1 MSEPG
6 EGPGAI
12 LREARVA
19 MEISPREVAEALNL
33 PVQTIES
40 IEANDYERLPAA
52 VFTRGYIRAYARLLE
67 LEPDPIVARY
77 PAADEEAEPTAVAPE
92 RGFQQLIRNHPR
104 RVLGGVAALLV
115 LLLIG
120 LVVWLRP
127 TADEASPPA
136 GGAAGV
142 TAGAAN
148 GDSRSV
154 PSAQPQSANVPQT
167 QPPDQA
173 PEPALPDV
181 VREPAMAGATTAR
194 PVPEEASAP
203 LAADTT
209 GADQVDV
216 DEFEA
221 AASARP
227 PVSSSATPAVLAGTE
242 PASLPSAA
250 ETPPGVRR
258 ISPSGDDRLWF
269 QFSEDC
275 WVAIKSASGESL
287 YSDLSRGGRTLEL
300 VGQAPFRVLLGYA
313 PGVQMSF
320 NGETVVLAP
329 HTRNNVATLVLGQ

>member
-1 MSEPG
+1 VSEPG

-12 LREARVA
+12 LREARVG

-40 IEANDYERLPAA
+40 IEANDYARLPAA

-67 LEPDPIVARY
+67 LESDPIVARY
-77 PAADEEAEPTAVAPE
+77 PVADEEAEPAAVTPE
-92 RGFQQLIRNHPR
+92 RGFQHLMRNHPK
-104 RVLGGVAALLV
+104 RVLGGVAALVV

-120 LVVWLRP
+120 LIVWLRP
-127 TADEASPPA
+127 TPDESSPSA
-136 GGAAGV
+136 RGAADV
-142 TAGAAN
+142 TVGAAN
-148 GDSRSV
+148 GESGPV
-154 PSAQPQSANVPQT
+154 PSTEPQSADLPQA
-167 QPPDQA
+167 QSPDQA
-173 PEPALPDV
+173 SEPALPDV
-181 VREPAMAGATTAR
+181 AREPAMADPTIAT
-194 PVPEEASAP
+194 PVAEDASASV
-203 LAADTT
+203 AADAA
-209 GADQVDV
+209 GADQIEV
-216 DEFEA
+216 DELDA
-221 AASARP
+221 DDGALAS
-227 PVSSSATPAVLAGTE
+227 VSSSATPAVLPGTE
-242 PASLPSAA
+242 PAALAEAA
-250 ETPPGVRR
+250 QTPPGGRR